1 MKELPSDL
9 EQLMNDV
16 DSDGSGVID
25 YTEFVAATLDK
36 RQYIQEDVCW
46 AAFRVF
52 DLDGNGRI
60 SAQDLAHVLL
70 NTDVQ
75 SVFPSPAS
83 LGNGNASSHAQSAAA
98 HDAQED
104 ANKGPG
110 NSQSPQQKQQQ
121 MQQIK
126 SIIREV
132 DRNGDGEVRYGGSW
146 VEAAGRS

>member
-1 MKELPSDL
+1 MGMLS
-9 EQLMNDV
+9 
-16 DSDGSGVID
+16 
-25 YTEFVAATLDK
+25 
-36 RQYIQEDVCW
+36 QEDVCW

-75 SVFPSPAS
+75 TVFPSPAS
-83 LGNGNASSHAQSAAA
+83 LCNGNVSPLVAAA
-98 HDAQED
+98 TEGKDQD
-104 ANKGPG
+104 G
-110 NSQSPQQKQQQ
+110 SPQGGSLGSKQKQQQ

-132 DRNGDGEVRYGGSW
+132 DRNGDGEVRYD
-146 VEAAGRS
+146 VQ

>member
-1 MKELPSDL
+1 MP
-9 EQLMNDV
+9 
-16 DSDGSGVID
+16 
-25 YTEFVAATLDK
+25 
-36 RQYIQEDVCW
+36 QEDVCW

-83 LGNGNASSHAQSAAA
+83 PGNGNSAPHSAAPA
-98 HDAQED
+98 EDD
-104 ANKGPG
+104 ANREGQKAAT
-110 NSQSPQQKQQQ
+110 SLTPQEKHHQ

-126 SIIREV
+126 GIIREV
-132 DRNGDGEVRYGGSW
+132 DRNGDGEVRCSGCGPPS
-146 VEAAGRS
+146 VD